1 MAAIVKGSLS
11 GPPPVDSNN
20 FYVWTKVFKGYLM
33 TQKPDDLE
41 TAFDVVNEE
50 ELDEGELK
58 KLKKIRRK
66 AYGYLLLAC
75 QSDSTASQISTAQN
89 VEAGDCLGLY
99 RLLEARFSLKL
110 PATLNTDR
118 GISFKMKCLP
128 SESTDKF
135 WIE

>member
-20 FYVWTKVFKGYLM
+20 FDVWTKVFKGYLM

-41 TAFDVVNEE
+41 TAFDVINEE

-75 QSDSTASQISTAQN
+75 QSDSTTSQILTAQN

-110 PATLNTDR
+110 PATLNTER
-118 GISFKMKCLP
+118 GIFLKMKCLP

-135 WIE
+135 VD